1 MRDMPSPENNTST
14 PAGETDS
21 TAAPAIE
28 SGDDAMRRRYREAL
42 ERKHG
47 GGPGSGG
54 GHSGPKAAAPT
65 SNDKTKRTFRRKS
78 GG

>member
-1 MRDMPSPENNTST
+1 MTLGHNDVMDETS
-14 PAGETDS
+14 DS
-21 TAAPAIE
+21 TSAPAAPTE
-28 SGDDAMRRRYREAL
+28 STDDEMRRRYREAL

-47 GGPGSGG
+47 GGPGSAG